1 MKASKVFPAAMAMDV
16 MGPEVRELAAKA
28 PMYIPGQSRGPQI
41 RSAAIATTG
50 WRPDRTGARV
60 QRCEQ
65 PQAAERYSHVDSGKD
80 SIGNQY
86 ALVAHDAQWSSRP
99 FC

>member
-41 RSAAIATTG
+41 RSAAIARPVGGQTG
-50 WRPDRTGARV
+50 L
-60 QRCEQ
+60 
-65 PQAAERYSHVDSGKD
+65 
-80 SIGNQY
+80 
-86 ALVAHDAQWSSRP
+86 ALAFSVANSLRLLNATAM
-99 FC
+99 